1 TAPPQITPPQIIRAP
16 PSPPSP
22 PPPPPP
28 LPHNPPPPAV
38 THDRSSRHTAE
49 DLSINSES
57 TEVDAPP
64 VNDDNANANEGN
76 AEDDD
81 VAHVLDDD
89 DDVVVSDDDEVNPST
104 NVEEV

>member
-1 TAPPQITPPQIIRAP
+1 FGEKQLNRSRVDEQ
-16 PSPPSP
+16 PSREAVGSTRQPS
-22 PPPPPP
+22 
-28 LPHNPPPPAV
+28 HN
-38 THDRSSRHTAE
+38 
-49 DLSINSES
+49 INAQS

-104 NVEEV
+104 NVEEVLSSDDSDDDN

>member
-1 TAPPQITPPQIIRAP
+1 MQQDMSEAKKQ
-16 PSPPSP
+16 
-22 PPPPPP
+22 
-28 LPHNPPPPAV
+28 
-38 THDRSSRHTAE
+38 
-49 DLSINSES
+49 SIK
-57 TEVDAPP
+57 VDAPP

-81 VAHVLDDD
+81 VALVLDDDD

>member
-1 TAPPQITPPQIIRAP
+1 MSVGLTC
-16 PSPPSP
+16 
-22 PPPPPP
+22 
-28 LPHNPPPPAV
+28 LE
-38 THDRSSRHTAE
+38 HT

-81 VAHVLDDD
+81 VACNTPKNQDNAAEFVLNS
-89 DDVVVSDDDEVNPST
+89 VLKRSSKAKWGVLHKEPKWAQLVGKPLNLGSL
-104 NVEEV
+104 

>member
-1 TAPPQITPPQIIRAP
+1 MRIIGLLFEMI
-16 PSPPSP
+16 STVFLLYSYEYVFK
-22 PPPPPP
+22 
-28 LPHNPPPPAV
+28 HIFG
-38 THDRSSRHTAE
+38 HT

-64 VNDDNANANEGN
+64 VNDDNANANKGN

-81 VAHVLDDD
+81 VAHVLDD

-104 NVEEV
+104 